1 MKAEAVAL
9 KVNNANVKIDSE
21 VVSAMRFFASVF
33 VLILLFPL
41 PRTAASQS
49 NRATITDNKHSAAAV
64 FDEGQNAQQRGDLN
78 SALKLYTAAIASD
91 ATLFQAYYQRAIAL
105 LGLGREREAE
115 ADLKKVTQIA
125 PDFAR
130 AHRALGQMWL
140 DRGQTEDAKRELA
153 RAIESDAKLTGVR
166 ILYASALLKSGTPE
180 LAIEH
185 LHIAIEQHEEVPL
198 AYALLGVAEERLGK
212 SSEAF
217 SDYNHAIELEP
228 NNATAHEGRGRL
240 YEARGEIA
248 KAIEE
253 YSIAYRYQPSREAAI
268 RLAELH
274 RRAGQV
280 QAAIQL
286 YRRLLLERPDDL
298 ALRLE
303 MATLM
308 SENGQTEDAE
318 KEIARVVAAKPGDAK
333 LLASAGDFYFK
344 TKPAI
349 AVVYYKRSLD
359 VNPKDN
365 NVRAQ
370 LGASLLRSMQYEA
383 AVAVLAEAIA
393 RESDSYSAHVS
404 LATALFKLKRYPEAA
419 NEFIWVI
426 HARPEA
432 SASYFFLAISL
443 DHLGDCQQAYRSYQ
457 EYLRRADPAANKNE
471 VEEANMRST
480 QLQRLIKE
488 HKCKAPVKTKEK

>member
-1 MKAEAVAL
+1 
-9 KVNNANVKIDSE
+9 
-21 VVSAMRFFASVF
+21 MRFFALFVALVF
-33 VLILLFPL
+33 LLL
-41 PRTAASQS
+41 PTREASAQS
-49 NRATITDNKHSAAAV
+49 SRATVTDNKRSAAAA

-91 ATLFQAYYQRAIAL
+91 PSLFQAYYQRATALIAL
-105 LGLGREREAE
+105 SREPEAE
-115 ADLKKVTQIA
+115 ADLKKVIEIE
-125 PDFAR
+125 PNFAR
-130 AHRALGQMWL
+130 ARRALGQMWI

-153 RAIESDAKLTGVR
+153 LAIESEPKLTGVR
-166 ILYASALLKSGTPE
+166 IIYASALLKLGTPE

-185 LHIAIEQHEEVPL
+185 LRFAIEQKEEVPL

-212 SSEAF
+212 TSEAF
-217 SDYNHAIELEP
+217 SDYSRAIELEP

-240 YEARGEIA
+240 LEARSETT

-253 YSIAYRYQPSREAAI
+253 YTIAYRYQPSREAAI

-274 RRAGQV
+274 RRAGQL

-298 ALRLE
+298 ALRVD
-303 MATLM
+303 MASLM
-308 SENGQTEDAE
+308 SDNGQVEEAE

-333 LLASAGDFYFK
+333 LLARAGDFYFK
-344 TKPAI
+344 EKPVTATD
-349 AVVYYKRSLD
+349 YYKRSLEA
-359 VNPKDN
+359 NPKDN
-365 NVRAQ
+365 AVRAQ
-370 LGASLLRSMQYEA
+370 LGASLLRSMQYDA
-383 AVAVLAEAIA
+383 ALPVLADAIA
-393 RESDSYSAHVS
+393 HEPDNYSAHAS
-404 LATALFKLKRYPEAA
+404 LATTLFKLKRYPEAA
-419 NEFIWVI
+419 NEFIWI
-426 HARPEA
+426 IRARPDV

-457 EYLRRADPAANKNE
+457 EYVRRANPAANKNE

-488 HKCKAPVKTKEK
+488 HKCKAPAKAKDK